1 MYSHSSSRSAASS
14 DSPALARLAML
25 DFVQAAIRASTLR
38 CEAASRQDIAGTAR
52 QQQLLLLL
60 LQLLLIAPATRG

>member
-1 MYSHSSSRSAASS
+1 
-14 DSPALARLAML
+14 ML